1 MTNHEREKERD
12 REKTEKEET
21 EKKEVRV
28 SSPKIGQ
35 QVLGAAFTRG
45 INHFCPHSTGKSSFY
60 IPYQTIGKNNS
71 AVQPGGNDVALVLF
85 PAWIALP

>member
-1 MTNHEREKERD
+1 MTNNEREKERD

-21 EKKEVRV
+21 EKKEVGV

-35 QVLGAAFTRG
+35 QALGAGFTRG
-45 INHFCPHSTGKSSFY
+45 INHFCPHSAGKSSFY
-60 IPYQTIGKNNS
+60 IPSQTIGKNNS
-71 AVQPGGNDVALVLF
+71 AVQSGGNDVALFLS